1 MGVKNMSF
9 GERIKGLRL
18 HQELL
23 QTDVAQKLGIT
34 QSQYSKLERDA
45 LEPNLETIRCLTKLF
60 DVSSDYLLEIDNPMD
75 YEPTFD
81 LYDLLCHGR
90 LTLDGRVL
98 SPQDCS
104 TIHDMV
110 RILLQERTKTVQ

>member
-1 MGVKNMSF
+1 MSF
-9 GERIKGLRL
+9 GKRIKGLRL

-23 QTDVAQKLGIT
+23 QADVAQKLGIT

-45 LEPNLETIRCLTKLF
+45 LEPNLETIRSLTKLF

-81 LYDLLCHGR
+81 IYDLLQRGK
-90 LTLDGRVL
+90 LTLEGYIL
-98 SPQDCS
+98 SPQDCN
-104 TIHDMV
+104 TIHEMV
-110 RILLQERTKTVQ
+110 RILFKERTKKQL